1 MDQLMIDLEKQ
12 TKQLDPVLKNINE
25 LLQSLDKKLTDIKF
39 EVRLDP
45 ELSE

>member
-12 TKQLDPVLKNINE
+12 TKKLDPVLKNINE

>member
-12 TKQLDPVLKNINE
+12 TKKLDPVLKNINE
-25 LLQSLDKKLTDIKF
+25 LLHSLDKKLTDIKF

>member
-1 MDQLMIDLEKQ
+1 MDQLIIDLEKQ
-12 TKQLDPVLKNINE
+12 TKQLDPVLKKINE